1 MVARLRHTLLLV
13 LLVGVAWTTHAA
25 AYRVA
30 DIENVQLADRTRYTA
45 NPDGILT
52 DEAVRRIDFIC
63 DTLRTGGYAEVAVVA
78 VKEIA
83 SDDVFSF
90 AMELFSAWGVGREE
104 GDNGLGILLVEGVHE
119 IRFVTGDGLEGV
131 LPDAICKR
139 IQLQYMLP
147 HFRLDD
153 YNAGMVAGV
162 EAVARVLEGSEP
174 LPMEESEDPEMLLML
189 IYLFFPFL
197 ALFVLALLRSRCPK
211 CGRRKLQLQEQ
222 IVVGRNAFYELVED
236 VYRCQKCGATVRK
249 RRRDYFENNNHGGG
263 SLGGPFIGG
272 FGGGSFGGGSMGGGF
287 GGGHFGG
294 GGAGSRW

>member
-1 MVARLRHTLLLV
+1 MAVALRHIVVFV
-13 LLVGVAWTTHAA
+13 LLFWGGLTAHAA
-25 AYRVA
+25 TYTVEE
-30 DIENVQLADRTRYTA
+30 IPNVQVVDRTRYTA

-52 DEAVRRIDFIC
+52 DEAVRTIDFVC

-90 AMELFSAWGVGREE
+90 AIDLFSKWGVGRAK

-147 HFRLDD
+147 HFRQGD
-153 YNAGMVAGV
+153 YSAGMVAGV

-174 LPMEESEDPEMLLML
+174 LPMETDENPEMWLML
-189 IYLFFPFL
+189 IYFLFPFL
-197 ALFVLALLRSRCPK
+197 ALFAMALLRSRCPQ

-222 IVVGRNAFYELVED
+222 LVVGRNAFYELVED
-236 VYRCQKCGATVRK
+236 VYICQKCGAVVRK

>member
-13 LLVGVAWTTHAA
+13 LLVGFAWTTHAA

-30 DIENVQLADRTRYTA
+30 DITNVQLADRTRYTA
-45 NPDGILT
+45 NPDGILSE
-52 DEAVRRIDFIC
+52 EAVRRIDFIC

-90 AMELFSAWGVGREE
+90 AIDLFSTWGVGREK

-147 HFRLDD
+147 HFRQGD
-153 YNAGMVAGV
+153 YSAGMVAGV

-236 VYRCQKCGATVRK
+236 VYRCQKCGAVVRK
-249 RRRDYFENNNHGGG
+249 RHRDYFEQNNHGGG

-272 FGGGSFGGGSMGGGF
+272 FGGGSFGGGSIGGGF

>member
-1 MVARLRHTLLLV
+1 MKTTLRKLSLLMLLTMVWM
-13 LLVGVAWTTHAA
+13 GTHAA
-25 AYRVA
+25 RYTVEE
-30 DIENVQLADRTRYTA
+30 IPNVQLADRTRYTA
-45 NPDGILT
+45 NPDGILSE
-52 DEAVRRIDFIC
+52 EAVRAIDFLC

-78 VKEIA
+78 VEEIA

-90 AMELFSAWGVGREE
+90 AIDLFKQWGVGREE

-147 HFRLDD
+147 HFREGN
-153 YNAGMVAGV
+153 YSAGMVAGV

-174 LPMEESEDPEMLLML
+174 LPAEEGENPEMWLML
-189 IYLFFPFL
+189 IYFFFPFI
-197 ALFVLALLRSRCPK
+197 ALCLLALLRSRCPQ

-222 IVVGRNAFYELVED
+222 FTLGSNAFYTLVED
-236 VYRCQKCGATVRK
+236 VYVCQKCGATVRK
-249 RRRDYFENNNHGGG
+249 RHRDYHENNHGGG
-263 SLGGPFIGG
+263 SLGGPFMGG

>member
-1 MVARLRHTLLLV
+1 M
-13 LLVGVAWTTHAA
+13 
-25 AYRVA
+25 
-30 DIENVQLADRTRYTA
+30 
-45 NPDGILT
+45 
-52 DEAVRRIDFIC
+52 
-63 DTLRTGGYAEVAVVA
+63 
-78 VKEIA
+78 
-83 SDDVFSF
+83 
-90 AMELFSAWGVGREE
+90 
-104 GDNGLGILLVEGVHE
+104 HE

-147 HFRLDD
+147 HFRQGD
-153 YNAGMVAGV
+153 YSAGMVAGV
-162 EAVARVLEGSEP
+162 EAVARVLGGSEP

-236 VYRCQKCGATVRK
+236 VYRCQKCGAVVRK
-249 RRRDYFENNNHGGG
+249 RHRDYFEQNNHGGG

>member
-1 MVARLRHTLLLV
+1 MAVALRHIVVFMLLFWGGLT
-13 LLVGVAWTTHAA
+13 AHAA
-25 AYRVA
+25 TYTVEQ
-30 DIENVQLADRTRYTA
+30 IPNVQVVDRTRYTA

-52 DEAVRRIDFIC
+52 DEAVRTIDFVC

-78 VKEIA
+78 VEEIA

-90 AMELFSAWGVGREE
+90 AIDLFSKWGVGRAE

-147 HFRLDD
+147 HFRQGD
-153 YNAGMVAGV
+153 YSAGMVAGV

-174 LPMEESEDPEMLLML
+174 LPMETDENPEMWLML

-222 IVVGRNAFYELVED
+222 LVVGRNAFYELVED
-236 VYRCQKCGATVRK
+236 VYRCQKCGAVVRK

-272 FGGGSFGGGSMGGGF
+272 FGGGSFGGGLIGGGF
-287 GGGHFGG
+287 DGGHFGG